1 MWNLG
6 WTGVDESPVR
16 IGKTEW
22 NDAAVASAISRSSTQ
37 VAVGSLTRQSSL
49 PAARSVC
56 TFGIVEDVAS
66 GGTVA

>member
-1 MWNLG
+1 MWNSG
-6 WTGVDESPVR
+6 WKEVGEPPVS
-16 IGKTEW
+16 IGEIEW

-37 VAVGSLTRQSSL
+37 VAVGFLTRQSSL
-49 PAARSVC
+49 QTTRSVC